1 MKNITVIKNFLEEKK
16 FNLIKLAL
24 LEHNFPWYYND
35 GIIFN
40 NKEGYENKNN
50 FQFTHIF
57 FINHSINS
65 SMFNLIK
72 PLIDKINPISLVR
85 IKANLITKTN
95 TIIEHEY
102 HVDYDT
108 EENMK
113 TAIFY
118 INSNNGYTKFKNG
131 KKIKSEENKLVFF
144 NSKLMHAGS
153 TCTDEKVRVVINLNY
168 F

>member
-1 MKNITVIKNFLEEKK
+1 MKYEILNNFLEEKE
-16 FNLIKLAL
+16 FNLIKSTL
-24 LEHNFPWYYND
+24 LGNNFPWYYND
-35 GIIFN
+35 EVIHN
-40 NKEGYENKNN
+40 NKNN

-57 FINHSINS
+57 FIDHSITSN
-65 SMFNLIK
+65 MFNLIK
-72 PLIDKINPISLVR
+72 PLINKINPISLVR
-85 IKANLITKTN
+85 IKANLTTKTN
-95 TIIEHEY
+95 TIIEHGY

-118 INSNNGYTKFKNG
+118 INSNNGYSKFKNG

-144 NSKLMHAGS
+144 NSKLTHSGS